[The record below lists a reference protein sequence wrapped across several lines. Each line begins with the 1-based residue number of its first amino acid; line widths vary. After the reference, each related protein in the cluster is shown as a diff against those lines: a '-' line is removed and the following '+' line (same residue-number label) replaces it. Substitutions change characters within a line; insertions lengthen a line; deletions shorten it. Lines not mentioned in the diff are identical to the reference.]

1 METIYLI
8 QPLEFINT
16 NTYKIGRS
24 SKNDL
29 SRCKNGYKPGT
40 RFLCIFE
47 CTNSQILENNIKKQF
62 NELFKLSQGLEYFEG
77 DEKQMCEEFI
87 RLVGEHKNMNK
98 DDTNIIDDKYKDDK
112 YKDDK
117 YKDDKYKDDKY
128 KEDKKP
134 KVNSKT
140 SKMYVCDKCKK
151 IWKNK
156 TDFTRHVN
164 KKIPCAD
171 ESLLQKIIE
180 LEKKNIELEKK
191 NIELEKKNIELE
203 KKNMEIMF
211 NIINKQN
218 NITNNITNNNQQ
230 TVNIIVSP
238 TEFGKEDL
246 SFINSDVIKNI
257 LNKGC
262 KAIQELIQVVHFNP
276 DKSEYHNIYLP
287 NWRDKTNILVF
298 DGFKWNLKNKD
309 EILNNLKNK
318 GIEYIK
324 KKYDELDIN
333 DKKDAK
339 IIKKIKRFLDSYDND
354 KKNNILK
361 NDLLL
366 ILYNN
371 RDLIEKT
378 RKISNKQLDK

>member
-1 METIYLI
+1 MLR
-8 QPLEFINT
+8 INI
-16 NTYKIGRS
+16 KR
-24 SKNDL
+24 
-29 SRCKNGYKPGT
+29 YKPGT

-112 YKDDK
+112 
-117 YKDDKYKDDKY
+117 
-128 KEDKKP
+128 KP
-134 KVNSKT
+134 KVNPKNT
-140 SKMYVCDKCKK
+140 KKDNTNVNKYTCDQCGKVW
-151 IWKNK
+151 IHKN
-156 TDFTRHVN
+156 DYRRHVN
-164 KKIPCAD
+164 KKLPCGFTKN
-171 ESLLQKIIE
+171 EISEKIKEFMKKIDDLEKKNINLEKTNIE
-180 LEKKNIELEKK
+180 LEKNNIKLEKKNIELMS
-191 NIELEKKNIELE
+191 NILNKSNVIN
-203 KKNMEIMF
+203 NMI
-211 NIINKQN
+211 
-218 NITNNITNNNQQ
+218 NNNQQ
-230 TVNIIVSP
+230 TVDIIVP
-238 TEFGKEDL
+238 PIEFGKEDL
-246 SFINSDVIKNI
+246 SFINNDVVKNI

-262 KAIQELIQVVHFNP
+262 KAIHELIQIVHFNP

-287 NWRDKTNILVF
+287 NWRDKSNILVF

-324 KKYDELDIN
+324 KKYDEFDIN
-333 DKKDAK
+333 NNKDAK
-339 IIKKIKRFLDSYDND
+339 IIKKIKRFLDSYDDD

-378 RKISNKQLDK
+378 RKISNK

>member
-1 METIYLI
+1 
-8 QPLEFINT
+8 
-16 NTYKIGRS
+16 
-24 SKNDL
+24 
-29 SRCKNGYKPGT
+29 
-40 RFLCIFE
+40 
-47 CTNSQILENNIKKQF
+47 
-62 NELFKLSQGLEYFEG
+62 
-77 DEKQMCEEFI
+77 
-87 RLVGEHKNMNK
+87 
-98 DDTNIIDDKYKDDK
+98 
-112 YKDDK
+112 
-117 YKDDKYKDDKY
+117 
-128 KEDKKP
+128 
-134 KVNSKT
+134 
-140 SKMYVCDKCKK
+140 
-151 IWKNK
+151 
-156 TDFTRHVN
+156 
-164 KKIPCAD
+164 
-171 ESLLQKIIE
+171 
-180 LEKKNIELEKK
+180 
-191 NIELEKKNIELE
+191 
-203 KKNMEIMF
+203 MF